1 MQNASRRE
9 KTIADDDMEMN
20 GSRTVPADIDTTWR
34 ALNDPEVLKACIP
47 GCESVERVSDNE
59 YRLTMTARVGPVS
72 ARFTGR
78 IVLADIVAPTS
89 YTLSFEGQGG
99 AAGFAKGEARVTLSA
114 NDPGTRID
122 YQVKSQ
128 VGGKLAQI
136 GSRLVDGAAAK
147 VADDFFARFVD
158 RFGGPPAAAEDADA
172 SNLSGAVPGS
182 AYSQIRVALRTM
194 SVRLVLAAAIIALM
208 AIYWLTRPA

>member
-9 KTIADDDMEMN
+9 RTTAAIDMEMN
-20 GSRTVPADIDTTWR
+20 GSRTVPADIETTWR
-34 ALNDPEVLKACIP
+34 ALNDPEVLKACIA

-59 YRLTMTARVGPVS
+59 YRLAMTARVGPVS

-99 AAGFAKGEARVTLSA
+99 AAGFAKGEARVALA
-114 NDPGTRID
+114 DNNPGTRID
-122 YQVKSQ
+122 YQAKAQ

-147 VADDFFARFVD
+147 VADDFFARFAD
-158 RFGGPPAAAEDADA
+158 RLGGPSPATVDGGATNISANPVAAE
-172 SNLSGAVPGS
+172 
-182 AYSQIRVALRTM
+182 SQIRAALRTM
-194 SVRLVLAAAIIALM
+194 SVRLALAAAIIAVM
-208 AIYWLTRPA
+208 AIYWFTRPA

>member
-1 MQNASRRE
+1 
-9 KTIADDDMEMN
+9 MEMN
-20 GSRTVPADIDTTWR
+20 SSRTVPADIDTTWR

-47 GCESVERVSDNE
+47 GCELVERVSDNE

-114 NDPGTRID
+114 NEPGTRID
-122 YQVKSQ
+122 YQVKAQ
-128 VGGKLAQI
+128 IGGKLAQI

-147 VADDFFARFVD
+147 VADDFFARFAD
-158 RFGGPPAAAEDADA
+158 RLGGPSPATVDA
-172 SNLSGAVPGS
+172 GATNIS
-182 AYSQIRVALRTM
+182 ANPVSTESQIRAALRTM
-194 SVRLVLAAAIIALM
+194 SVRLALAAVIIAVM
-208 AIYWLTRPA
+208 AIYWFTRPA

>member
-9 KTIADDDMEMN
+9 KTTADIDMEMN

-72 ARFTGR
+72 ARFSGR

-99 AAGFAKGEARVTLSA
+99 AAGFANGEARVTLTA
-114 NDPGTRID
+114 NEPGTRID
-122 YQVKSQ
+122 YQVKAQ
-128 VGGKLAQI
+128 IGGKLAQI

-147 VADDFFARFVD
+147 VADDFFARFAD
-158 RFGGPPAAAEDADA
+158 RLGGPSLATVEA
-172 SNLSGAVPGS
+172 GATNIS
-182 AYSQIRVALRTM
+182 ANPMATQSQLRAALRTM
-194 SVRLVLAAAIIALM
+194 SVRLALAAAIIAVM
-208 AIYWLTRPA
+208 VIYWLTRQV

>member
-1 MQNASRRE
+1 
-9 KTIADDDMEMN
+9 MEMN

-99 AAGFAKGEARVTLSA
+99 AAGFAKGEARVTLTA
-114 NDPGTRID
+114 DEPGTRID

-158 RFGGPPAAAEDADA
+158 RFGKPPAAAVDADA
-172 SNLSGAVPGS
+172 TEPGVAVPETAS
-182 AYSQIRVALRTM
+182 SQMRAALRAM
-194 SVRLVLAAAIIALM
+194 SVRLALAAVIIAVM
-208 AIYWLTRPA
+208 AIYWFTRPA

>member
-1 MQNASRRE
+1 
-9 KTIADDDMEMN
+9 MEMN
-20 GSRTVPADIDTTWR
+20 GSRTVPADIETTWR
-34 ALNDPEVLKACIP
+34 ALNDPEVLKACIA

-59 YRLTMTARVGPVS
+59 YRLAMTARVGPVS

-99 AAGFAKGEARVTLSA
+99 AAGFAKGEARVALA
-114 NDPGTRID
+114 DNNPGTRID
-122 YQVKSQ
+122 YQAKAQ

-147 VADDFFARFVD
+147 VADDFFARFAN
-158 RFGGPPAAAEDADA
+158 RLGGPSPLTVDAGATNISANPVAAE
-172 SNLSGAVPGS
+172 
-182 AYSQIRVALRTM
+182 SQIRAALRTM
-194 SVRLVLAAAIIALM
+194 SVRLALAAAIIAVM
-208 AIYWLTRPA
+208 AIYWFTRPA

>member
-1 MQNASRRE
+1 MQNASPRE
-9 KTIADDDMEMN
+9 RTTADDDMEMS
-20 GSRTVPADIDTTWR
+20 GSRTVPADIETTWR
-34 ALNDPEVLKACIP
+34 ALNDPEVLKACIA

-99 AAGFAKGEARVTLSA
+99 AAGFAKGEARVTLA
-114 NDPGTRID
+114 DNNPGTRID
-122 YQVKSQ
+122 YQAKAQ

-147 VADDFFARFVD
+147 VADDFFARFAD
-158 RFGGPPAAAEDADA
+158 RLGGPSPATVDADA
-172 SNLSGAVPGS
+172 TNIS
-182 AYSQIRVALRTM
+182 ANPVTRESQIRAALRTM
-194 SVRLVLAAAIIALM
+194 SVRLALAAAIIAVM
-208 AIYWLTRPA
+208 AIYWFTRQA

>member
-1 MQNASRRE
+1 
-9 KTIADDDMEMN
+9 MEMN
-20 GSRTVPADIDTTWR
+20 GSRTVPADVDTTWR
-34 ALNDPEVLKACIP
+34 ALNDPEALKACIP

-72 ARFTGR
+72 ARFAGR

-114 NDPGTRID
+114 NEPGTRID

-158 RFGGPPAAAEDADA
+158 RLGGAPVGAESTQLPGA
-172 SNLSGAVPGS
+172 AVPGS
-182 AYSQIRVALRTM
+182 AYSQVRAALRMM
-194 SVRLVLAAAIIALM
+194 SVRLALAAAIIAVM